1 MYSIPFSLPIFL
13 VINLKIMEQSLNFFG
28 KNLQFLRKEKKLRQ
42 HQMYDSLGFSRTT
55 WSNYE
60 QCRTAP
66 SLDGLIRISRFFG
79 VTLDEL
85 IAEDIELKFEGRKY
99 KKYAYNETLSLVE
112 ESNTGLDYIKNRLDR
127 LETEVGIIKSS
138 REESPF

>member
-1 MYSIPFSLPIFL
+1 
-13 VINLKIMEQSLNFFG
+13 MEQSLNFFG

-42 HQMYDSLGFSRTT
+42 HQMLESLGFSRTT

-79 VTLDEL
+79 VSLDEL
-85 IAEDIELKFEGRKY
+85 IAEDIEQKFEDRKY
-99 KKYAYNETLSLVE
+99 KKYGYHETISMVE
-112 ESNTGLDYIKNRLDR
+112 ESPSGLDYIKSRLEK
-127 LETEVGIIKSS
+127 LETEVGLMKNS
-138 REESPF
+138 REGSPF

>member
-1 MYSIPFSLPIFL
+1 
-13 VINLKIMEQSLNFFG
+13 MEQSLNFFG
-28 KNLQFLRKEKKLRQ
+28 RNLQFLRKEKKLRQ
-42 HQMYDSLGFSRTT
+42 HEMYDSLGFSRTT

-85 IAEDIELKFEGRKY
+85 IAEDVEQKFEGRKY
-99 KKYAYNETLSLVE
+99 KKYAYNESITMVE
-112 ESNTGLDYIKNRLDR
+112 EPNTAGLDYLKTRLERLENEIGLIKNA
-127 LETEVGIIKSS
+127 
-138 REESPF
+138 RESSPF

>member
-1 MYSIPFSLPIFL
+1 
-13 VINLKIMEQSLNFFG
+13 MEQSLNFFG

-42 HQMYDSLGFSRTT
+42 HEMYDSLGFSRTT

-85 IAEDIELKFEGRKY
+85 IAEDVEQKFEGRKY
-99 KKYAYNETLSLVE
+99 KKYAYNESITMVE
-112 ESNTGLDYIKNRLDR
+112 EPNTAGLDYLKTRLERLENEIGLIKNA
-127 LETEVGIIKSS
+127 
-138 REESPF
+138 RESSPF

>member
-1 MYSIPFSLPIFL
+1 
-13 VINLKIMEQSLNFFG
+13 MEQSLNFFG

-42 HQMYDSLGFSRTT
+42 HEMYDNLGFSRTT

-85 IAEDIELKFEGRKY
+85 IAEDIEQKFDGRKY
-99 KKYAYNETLSLVE
+99 RPYGYNDTLSLVE
-112 ESNTGLDYIKNRLDR
+112 EPNTGLDYLKNRLDR
-127 LETEVGIIKSS
+127 LENEVGIIKSS
-138 REESPF
+138 RENSPF

>member
-1 MYSIPFSLPIFL
+1 
-13 VINLKIMEQSLNFFG
+13 MEQTLNYFG

-42 HQMYDSLGFSRTT
+42 HQMFDSLGFSRTT

-79 VTLDEL
+79 VSLDEL
-85 IAEDIELKFEGRKY
+85 IAEDIEQKFEDRKY
-99 KKYAYNETLSLVE
+99 KQYGYPETISLVE
-112 ESNTGLDYIKNRLDR
+112 EPHRGLDYLKNRLEK
-127 LETEVGIIKSS
+127 LENEVGLIKNS
-138 REESPF
+138 REGSPF

>member
-1 MYSIPFSLPIFL
+1 MF
-13 VINLKIMEQSLNFFG
+13 
-28 KNLQFLRKEKKLRQ
+28 
-42 HQMYDSLGFSRTT
+42 DSLGFSRTT

-79 VTLDEL
+79 VSLDEL

-112 ESNTGLDYIKNRLDR
+112 EPNTGLDYIKNRLDR
-127 LETEVGIIKSS
+127 LETRMSIIKSS
-138 REESPF
+138 REESPFKVPAYIKINILGAV

>member
-1 MYSIPFSLPIFL
+1 
-13 VINLKIMEQSLNFFG
+13 MEQVLNYFG

-79 VTLDEL
+79 VSLDEL
-85 IAEDIELKFEGRKY
+85 IAEDIEKKYEGRKY
-99 KKYAYNETLSLVE
+99 RQYGYHETIAMIE
-112 ESNTGLDYIKNRLDR
+112 EPQRGLDYLKNRLEK
-127 LETEVGIIKSS
+127 LETEIGLIKNS
-138 REESPF
+138 REGSRF

>member
-1 MYSIPFSLPIFL
+1 
-13 VINLKIMEQSLNFFG
+13 MEQSLNFFG

-42 HQMYDSLGFSRTT
+42 HQMYDSLRFSRTT

-60 QCRTAP
+60 KCRTAP
-66 SLDGLIRISRFFG
+66 SLDGLIKISRFFG
-79 VTLDEL
+79 VSLDEL
-85 IAEDIELKFEGRKY
+85 IAEDIELKFESRRY
-99 KKYAYNETLSLVE
+99 KKYAYNDTLSLIE
-112 ESNTGLDYIKNRLDR
+112 EPNTGLDYIKNRLDR

>member
-1 MYSIPFSLPIFL
+1 
-13 VINLKIMEQSLNFFG
+13 MEQSLNFFG

-42 HQMYDSLGFSRTT
+42 HEMYDSLGFSRTT

-85 IAEDIELKFEGRKY
+85 IAEDVEQKFEGRKY
-99 KKYAYNETLSLVE
+99 KKYVYNESVTMVE
-112 ESNTGLDYIKNRLDR
+112 EPNTAGLDYLKTRLERLENEIGLIKNA
-127 LETEVGIIKSS
+127 
-138 REESPF
+138 RESSPF

>member
-1 MYSIPFSLPIFL
+1 MD
-13 VINLKIMEQSLNFFG
+13 QSLNFFG

-42 HQMYDSLGFSRTT
+42 HEMYDSLGFSRTT

-85 IAEDIELKFEGRKY
+85 IAEDVEQKFEGRKY
-99 KKYAYNETLSLVE
+99 KKYAYSDSIPLVE
-112 ESNTGLDYIKNRLDR
+112 EPNTAGLDYLKIRLERLENEIGMIKNA
-127 LETEVGIIKSS
+127 
-138 REESPF
+138 RESSPF

>member
-1 MYSIPFSLPIFL
+1 MD
-13 VINLKIMEQSLNFFG
+13 QSLNFFG

-42 HQMYDSLGFSRTT
+42 HEMYDSLGFSRTT

-85 IAEDIELKFEGRKY
+85 IAEDVEQKFEGRKY
-99 KKYAYNETLSLVE
+99 KKYAYSDSITLVE
-112 ESNTGLDYIKNRLDR
+112 EPNTAGLDYLKTRLERLENEIGMIKNA
-127 LETEVGIIKSS
+127 
-138 REESPF
+138 RESSPF

>member
-1 MYSIPFSLPIFL
+1 
-13 VINLKIMEQSLNFFG
+13 MEQSLNFFG

-42 HQMYDSLGFSRTT
+42 HQMFDSLGFSRTT

-99 KKYAYNETLSLVE
+99 KRYAINETLSLVE
-112 ESNTGLDYIKNRLDR
+112 ESNEGLDYLKTR
-127 LETEVGIIKSS
+127 LERLENEVGLIRNA

>member
-1 MYSIPFSLPIFL
+1 MD
-13 VINLKIMEQSLNFFG
+13 QSLNFFG

-42 HQMYDSLGFSRTT
+42 HEMYDSLGFSRTT

-85 IAEDIELKFEGRKY
+85 IAEDVEQKFEGRKY
-99 KKYAYNETLSLVE
+99 KKYAYSDSITMVE
-112 ESNTGLDYIKNRLDR
+112 EPNTAGLDYLKIRLERLENEIGLIKNARQ
-127 LETEVGIIKSS
+127 S
-138 REESPF
+138 SPF

>member
-1 MYSIPFSLPIFL
+1 MD
-13 VINLKIMEQSLNFFG
+13 QSLNFFG

-42 HQMYDSLGFSRTT
+42 HEMYDSLGFSRTT

-85 IAEDIELKFEGRKY
+85 IAEDVELKFEGRKY
-99 KKYAYNETLSLVE
+99 KKYAYSDSITLVE
-112 ESNTGLDYIKNRLDR
+112 EPNTAGLDYLKIRLERLENEIGMIKNA
-127 LETEVGIIKSS
+127 
-138 REESPF
+138 RESSPF

>member
-1 MYSIPFSLPIFL
+1 MD
-13 VINLKIMEQSLNFFG
+13 QSLNFFG

-42 HQMYDSLGFSRTT
+42 HEMYDSLGFPRTT

-85 IAEDIELKFEGRKY
+85 IAEDVEQKFEGRKY
-99 KKYAYNETLSLVE
+99 KKYAYSDSITLVE
-112 ESNTGLDYIKNRLDR
+112 EPNTAGLDYLKTRLERLENEIGMIKNA
-127 LETEVGIIKSS
+127 
-138 REESPF
+138 RESSPF

>member
-1 MYSIPFSLPIFL
+1 
-13 VINLKIMEQSLNFFG
+13 MEQPLNFFG

-42 HQMYDSLGFSRTT
+42 HQMFDSLGFSRTT

-85 IAEDIELKFEGRKY
+85 IAEDIESKFEGRKF
-99 KKYAYNETLSLVE
+99 KRYAINDTLSMVE
-112 ESNTGLDYIKNRLDR
+112 ESHPGLEYIKTR
-127 LETEVGIIKSS
+127 LERLENEVGLIRNA

>member
-1 MYSIPFSLPIFL
+1 MF
-13 VINLKIMEQSLNFFG
+13 
-28 KNLQFLRKEKKLRQ
+28 
-42 HQMYDSLGFSRTT
+42 DSLGFSRTT

-99 KKYAYNETLSLVE
+99 KRYAINETLSLVE
-112 ESNTGLDYIKNRLDR
+112 ESNEGLDYLKTR
-127 LETEVGIIKSS
+127 LERLENEVGLIRNA